1 MSTLSVQS
9 IKDVQSFDFANTSF
23 ASAFGVANSGYVVA
37 NAAFTYGNS
46 SYTVANA
53 AFGRANT
60 ALQNTSGVF
69 AGNLGMTGSLT
80 LTGSVVGGSAR
91 TIPSTGGYFIDVN
104 GINTDIVANGRT
116 AAITGGWGSLRVH
129 QAAGH
134 PGLKLVGDTSQ
145 TANYMEVESSAGS
158 TLFRINTNGNVLV
171 NTSLSWAKHHI
182 ALTNGTRNSSL
193 MNAGNV
199 NPLLVLSAPFSNPEL
214 TTNAGAKWGMIFSGN
229 GDFPSSLSNT
239 KAAGI
244 FAVSEDSAA
253 GYNRKVGLA
262 LHSCS
267 ADGSHTERVRVDGDG
282 KVGIGIVSPIGLF
295 HIQDTSNRDSTGYI
309 MAENTNTGT
318 AGLTNSQILVKNRYG
333 ASQFMQWESNGLR
346 IGPRWTANTGAG
358 NIYITAGDDVTRMT
372 IDSSGRVSMPYQ
384 PRFKAVFSTATDTSY
399 TINTIL
405 PYNTSVYNVGTHYNT
420 STYRFTAPVAG
431 YYYFRA
437 WGYGTASAG
446 ARATMSIRLYKNGSQ
461 DSSTVTGDFNIGA
474 TAAGEVSIAGLN
486 SYGTLYL
493 NAGDYVE
500 AYCTAYNN
508 NSTFR
513 IYTGHAGFEGYLLG

>member
-1 MSTLSVQS
+1 MSTLSVNS

-53 AFGRANT
+53 AFAKANT

-91 TIPSTGGYFIDVN
+91 TIPSTGGYFIDVT

-145 TANYMEVESSAGS
+145 TANYMEVESSTGS
-158 TLFRINTNGNVLV
+158 TLYRITSAGKVSIGTSSAGQQYLTVGTSNGETGINLVEGSTNGRTYELITGGSGGAFAGGAFGVYDRTAGAVRML
-171 NTSLSWAKHHI
+171 I
-182 ALTNGTRNSSL
+182 NSS
-193 MNAGNV
+193 GHV
-199 NPLLVLSAPFSNPEL
+199 
-214 TTNAGAKWGMIFSGN
+214 
-229 GDFPSSLSNT
+229 T
-239 KAAGI
+239 K
-244 FAVSEDSAA
+244 
-253 GYNRKVGLA
+253 
-262 LHSCS
+262 
-267 ADGSHTERVRVDGDG
+267 
-282 KVGIGIVSPIGLF
+282 
-295 HIQDTSNRDSTGYI
+295 
-309 MAENTNTGT
+309 
-318 AGLTNSQILVKNRYG
+318 
-333 ASQFMQWESNGLR
+333 
-346 IGPRWTANTGAG
+346 
-358 NIYITAGDDVTRMT
+358 
-372 IDSSGRVSMPYQ
+372 PYQ

-437 WGYGTASAG
+437 WGYATASAG

-461 DSSTVTGDFNIGA
+461 DSSTVTGDINIGS